1 MTHPSLRCLIAAGM
15 TAALG
20 CAVAAAAE
28 RVKADVSCQPGPK
41 FLQYDCTIKLTNAR
55 TGAPLTK
62 ADLTVGAAMPSMPM
76 AHNVRPVK
84 ATPIE
89 TPGTF
94 RARIELEM
102 HGDWTL
108 QLDVGGGDVHDR
120 VIKILHFEDN
130 HAAERSAP
138 NAPSHHKH

>member
-1 MTHPSLRCLIAAGM
+1 MTHASLTRVMAAGM
-15 TAALG
+15 MAALG
-20 CAVAAAAE
+20 CGIAAAAE

-41 FLQYDCTIKLTNAR
+41 SLQYECTIKLTHAR

-62 ADLTVGAAMPSMPM
+62 VNLTVGADMPSMAM
-76 AHNVRPVK
+76 THGLRPVK
-84 ATPIE
+84 ATPTE
-89 TPGTF
+89 EPGTF

-102 HGDWTL
+102 HGDWAL
-108 QLDVGGGDVHDR
+108 QLNVAGDVHDR
-120 VIKILHFEDN
+120 VIKTMRFEDD

>member
-1 MTHPSLRCLIAAGM
+1 MTHPSLRCLIAVGM

-108 QLDVGGGDVHDR
+108 QLDVAGGDVHDR
-120 VIKILHFEDN
+120 VIKILHLEDD